1 MSSKEEE
8 MVISIRNWVY
18 TFNIFGDFKV
28 FTGAVVQ
35 YDEKRIMYRESDLE
49 YRFVSVATPGLADA
63 HAGDIYRIRAKEV
76 LDPQYGYQWQITSA
90 ERIESAVVH
99 TIQIFLA
106 QTGGKYLTPKRRH
119 TLIKAYG
126 EKLLD
131 TILTDPS
138 ALDVINAPTDSKRM
152 IRRIVMENRGF
163 ATLLAFL
170 AKRGWDCRW
179 ALPLYNR
186 YQDNAISTLRTNP
199 YVLYDQKLTGFRA
212 ADQVFLGDGGAV
224 DAPLRCRNAVTAT
237 LRKEAGDGGV
247 FISRDE
253 LRGKIAPLLWDA
265 GPNTTASNCTI
276 SEDNISKALDWL
288 EESGEIHV
296 DQISGKEYIY
306 PLPLYDAEVCVTD
319 RLKLLCQTGKR
330 VSYPPHQLDPFLAE
344 YSASRGQRLTPAQC
358 EAVKQML
365 TAPVSV
371 ITGGPGTGKTS
382 IIEAAIAALQKLC
395 PHAVVQCCAPT
406 GKAATRMPAEASTID
421 RLYGNE
427 KWKRVNQSVGRDP
440 DIVFVDEVSMVSITL
455 FAELLEI
462 IPAGARL
469 VLIGDQDQL
478 PSIEAGQVLRDLI
491 DSGVI
496 RTIRLREVFRQ
507 NENSDILPNAE
518 KAIRTA
524 VDQDIRLDEQGDG
537 FAFNKYLS
545 NPHKIPHAVIQA
557 IELALQTGMPLKEIK
572 VITMGQRG
580 ERGAGNFN
588 HLLQDHFNP
597 QKEENRFYHG
607 SKEFRLHD
615 PVIHIKNNYDKDV
628 FNGEVGEVIE
638 IQHTK
643 ERALTVQYPGKTV
656 HYSEK
661 DLAELELAYALTAH
675 KCQGSEFEAVIIP
688 IAGKGIT
695 RRWLYTAET
704 RGKKLVLLIGTE
716 DALTAEMRGET
727 TDERASHLALRL
739 RNVLPYIFPEMEQMS
754 MFPTAEN

>member
-18 TFNIFGDFKV
+18 TFDIFGDFKV
-28 FTGAVVQ
+28 FAGAVVQ
-35 YDEKRIMYRESDLE
+35 YDEKRMVYRESDLE

-76 LDPQYGYQWQITSA
+76 SDPQYGYQWQITLA
-90 ERIESAVVH
+90 ERVESAAVH

-106 QTGGKYLTPKRRH
+106 QTGGKYLTPKRRR

-131 TILTDPS
+131 TILADPS
-138 ALDVINAPTDSKRM
+138 ALDIINAPTDSKRM
-152 IRRIVMENRGF
+152 IRRIVMENKGF

-170 AKRGWDCRW
+170 AKREWDCRW

-186 YQDNAISTLRTNP
+186 YQDKAISTLRTNP

-212 ADQVFLGDGGAV
+212 ADRVFLEDGGAV
-224 DAPLRCRNAVTAT
+224 DAPLRCRNAVTTT

-319 RLKLLCQTGKR
+319 RLKMLCQMGKR
-330 VSYPPHQLDPFLAE
+330 VSCPPHQLDPFLAE

-358 EAVKQML
+358 EAVRQML

-427 KWKRVNQSVGRDP
+427 KWKRVNQSGGRDP

-518 KAIRTA
+518 KTIRTA

-545 NPHKIPHAVIQA
+545 NPHKISHAAIQA
-557 IELALQTGMPLKEIK
+557 IELVLKTGMPLKEIK

-580 ERGAGNFN
+580 ERGAGSFN

-597 QKEENRFYHG
+597 QKEENRFYCG

-656 HYSEK
+656 CYSEK
-661 DLAELELAYALTAH
+661 DLVELELAYALTAH

-739 RNVLPYIFPEMEQMS
+739 RNVLPLILPEAEQLSLFPA
-754 MFPTAEN
+754 AEN